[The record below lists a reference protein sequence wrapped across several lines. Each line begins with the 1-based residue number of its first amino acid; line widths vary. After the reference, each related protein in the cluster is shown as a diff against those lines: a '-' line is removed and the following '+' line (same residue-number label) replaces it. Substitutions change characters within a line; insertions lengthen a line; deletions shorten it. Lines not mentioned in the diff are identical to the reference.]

1 MAQKLT
7 VVVVLMVMCGIGGF
21 ALAAESEDPGSG
33 PPASHRSNHALLS
46 SLDEAQRAN
55 AVIEFE
61 LPGGCDLATRL
72 QADQVSSLWNEGR
85 TAEALV
91 ALDRLEATGA
101 SLVVGIAWKVAVPAD
116 APEIY
121 NDVPIGNGRT
131 GYEDAALGSS
141 GASGNIF
148 VLVQWTDGWSMNIST
163 NRGVSFSETFYWGS
177 HAPADLDVVGG
188 HAWVGYGYT
197 GEARMRRFHIAD
209 GSEDTVYGYETITS
223 VSPNTISE
231 VAVVSDAP
239 DNNNRIYMFYIVPE
253 TGVIDYWWDDLNG
266 ASFSLIST
274 GISNAANGLDAT
286 WNPYSKLGEGYLWIM
301 YLSTINQVHLYV
313 RRGAGWDLEASQDFT
328 GLQRHTGVSAFA
340 DNVYG
345 VYSKNNGTGQYGV
358 VYMTT
363 PDAGGS
369 WMVDDAYWPAAGG
382 RSAHGPNISVRSG
395 LGRAVVYTSDEAST
409 DWAWHSQR
417 RGWAPGAWE
426 PPFIFSNQDAGWGAR
441 TEIEWIRALC
451 VGSYGLVYRND
462 SMVPYFDL
470 ITYRCFFS
478 DGFESG
484 NTGQWDLTNP

>member
-163 NRGVSFSETFYWGS
+163 NPEIWSKPTIPAASTTAKSITKKTIKRPTKRETPPF
-177 HAPADLDVVGG
+177 
-188 HAWVGYGYT
+188 
-197 GEARMRRFHIAD
+197 
-209 GSEDTVYGYETITS
+209 
-223 VSPNTISE
+223 SPNSPPMPSLAGTLSKPIPESRVVARLATKSE
-231 VAVVSDAP
+231 
-239 DNNNRIYMFYIVPE
+239 M
-253 TGVIDYWWDDLNG
+253 
-266 ASFSLIST
+266 
-274 GISNAANGLDAT
+274 
-286 WNPYSKLGEGYLWIM
+286 
-301 YLSTINQVHLYV
+301 
-313 RRGAGWDLEASQDFT
+313 
-328 GLQRHTGVSAFA
+328 
-340 DNVYG
+340 
-345 VYSKNNGTGQYGV
+345 
-358 VYMTT
+358 
-363 PDAGGS
+363 
-369 WMVDDAYWPAAGG
+369 
-382 RSAHGPNISVRSG
+382 
-395 LGRAVVYTSDEAST
+395 
-409 DWAWHSQR
+409 
-417 RGWAPGAWE
+417 
-426 PPFIFSNQDAGWGAR
+426 
-441 TEIEWIRALC
+441 
-451 VGSYGLVYRND
+451 
-462 SMVPYFDL
+462 
-470 ITYRCFFS
+470 
-478 DGFESG
+478 
-484 NTGQWDLTNP
+484 